1 MGIEETT
8 KNEKLTQIDLFSG
21 TGGFSLAGGWAR
33 FKTVAFCENEPYCQ
47 EVLKLRFGGHVADS
61 GHIGQ
66 EGAGEQ
72 TKGTAEHNDGLVPII
87 PDIRDFDG
95 TKFRGATLLTGGF
108 PCQPFSV
115 AGKRGGKE
123 DDRYLW
129 PEMLRVIQEARP
141 AWIVGENVAG
151 IINVALEQVCADLEA
166 EGYEVWPLVIPAS
179 AVNAPHQRKRVW
191 IIAYCDP
198 DGLQGGGPCPG
209 GKQEREKACWGRSP
223 DTDRDAPNPGRE
235 YGEGPADKRKHDQAV
250 SGEGAAPLP
259 ERPTPDGG
267 TRDVADAEPQRD
279 EWGNPDKMGEAWRK
293 VLWPSGNIGHAPDS
307 KGPKFNGCRPT
318 WTGRGRPSND
328 NGNASDSPRRD
339 SGQSPEPEG
348 REDSCGRSEEGGDAW
363 DSNCG
368 QLARVQDGFFQVGQS
383 NAIGGD
389 WGTPWLEVATRL
401 LRVDD
406 ELSSWFHLYRQGVDN
421 GTTTKNLQGQELQNL
436 WDHLQS
442 DEVQRTI
449 GRLWEIP
456 PEGVLLP
463 IMCELQARADRQDNI
478 PYSGESLSNGFLR
491 PVWDEGKSRCAS
503 QGWGHSDKHKREHA
517 DALPLVPYEVA
528 LEIKEAWDCVSYLQ
542 NAISKDRVKRL
553 KALGNAIVPAVAFEI
568 LRGIAEIESKYY
580 GK

>member
-33 FKTVAFCENEPYCQ
+33 FKTVAFCESEPYCQ
-47 EVLKLRFGGHVADS
+47 EAISLRFGGYVADS

-141 AWIVGENVAG
+141 AWIVGENVPG

-235 YGEGPADKRKHDQAV
+235 YGEGPADKRKYDRAV
-250 SGEGAAPLP
+250 SDEGTAPLP
-259 ERPTPDGG
+259 ERPTQDGRIG
-267 TRDVADAEPQRD
+267 DAPNAEPQRD
-279 EWGNPDKMGEAWRK
+279 ERGDQDKMGEAWGE

-307 KGPKFNGCRPT
+307 ENTNG
-318 WTGRGRPSND
+318 
-328 NGNASDSPRRD
+328 RRD
-339 SGQSPEPEG
+339 EEAEDTRRRGQKAG
-348 REDSCGRSEEGGDAW
+348 RQARQDW
-363 DSNCG
+363 D
-368 QLARVQDGFFQVGQS
+368 
-383 NAIGGD
+383 I
-389 WGTPWLEVATRL
+389 PWIEIATRL
-401 LRVDD
+401 CRVDD
-406 ELSSWFHLYRQGVDN
+406 GLPAWVYR
-421 GTTTKNLQGQELQNL
+421 
-436 WDHLQS
+436 H
-442 DEVQRTI
+442 
-449 GRLWEIP
+449 
-456 PEGVLLP
+456 
-463 IMCELQARADRQDNI
+463 
-478 PYSGESLSNGFLR
+478 
-491 PVWDEGKSRCAS
+491 
-503 QGWGHSDKHKREHA
+503 
-517 DALPLVPYEVA
+517 
-528 LEIKEAWDCVSYLQ
+528 
-542 NAISKDRVKRL
+542 RVKRL
-553 KALGNAIVPAVAFEI
+553 KALGNAIVPQVAYPI
-568 LRGIAEIESKYY
+568 LKGIAEIENSRGALLFRKNDDNEFRCTE
-580 GK
+580 